1 MKLKFLVS
9 VGGVDFTYQQGEE
22 YEVEPEEAK
31 RFIEAGYAEE
41 VNRKTTRQKSK

>member
-1 MKLKFLVS
+1 MEIKFLVS
-9 VGGVDFTYQQGEE
+9 VGGVDFTYQLGQI
-22 YEVEPEEAK
+22 YKVEPEEAK